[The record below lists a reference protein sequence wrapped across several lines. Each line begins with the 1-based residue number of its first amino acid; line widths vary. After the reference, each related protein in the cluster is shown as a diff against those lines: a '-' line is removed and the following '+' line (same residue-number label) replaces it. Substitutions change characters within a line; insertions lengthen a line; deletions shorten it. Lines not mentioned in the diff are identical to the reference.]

1 VAATGAA
8 AAVVVA
14 EGSDPVP
21 MIPFE
26 TSNSSQGFLMQTRFA
41 PILMFLFAVLALGG
55 LVSAD
60 QYELMFDNGSSW
72 RGNDGDRVDVVFSER
87 GISQSMSGVVMKVDG
102 RPGFEIV
109 FVRGQIA
116 GKEATKGIFAPDI
129 ETMKTSGPAAGGDA
143 GTTPARATREPATK
157 AKGGSTPAVTT
168 VGEDGV
174 LESSKPGVFFMP
186 WEGPVGIEAR
196 HDEIKSII
204 EEADKY
210 GPGQIIVLQI
220 NSPGG
225 LVIEGDKI
233 HETLKDVK
241 QRHRVI
247 AWVKEA
253 ISAAA
258 FTSLHCDEIYFMQ
271 VGAMGSAVMYAGQTA
286 ISGGEL
292 DAWLE
297 KFSEVAEIGGRD
309 PIIAR
314 CMVTRTA
321 MASYDK
327 DPDTG
332 KVTIYPDMRGE
343 FDISDDQ
350 NVLTLNSYNAID
362 CGYADGIANTTDE
375 LAVLLDLPEWH
386 EVNDS
391 GRRIH
396 ERWQRTVKQCRERIP
411 RLQAELQRNPERA
424 ITLLKELLGWYNRCY
439 PVLVYEMGLPP
450 DPDPIKRQIEE
461 IRRQRANNRN

>member
-1 VAATGAA
+1 
-8 AAVVVA
+8 
-14 EGSDPVP
+14 
-21 MIPFE
+21 
-26 TSNSSQGFLMQTRFA
+26 MQTRFA
-41 PILMFLFAVLALGG
+41 PILMFLFAVVALGG
-55 LVSAD
+55 VAAAD

-72 RGNDGDRVDVVFSER
+72 RGEDGDRVDVVFSEQ
-87 GISQSMSGVVMKVDG
+87 GISQSMSGVIMKVDG

-109 FVRGQIA
+109 FIRGEIA
-116 GKEATKGIFAPDI
+116 GKVATKGIFAPDI
-129 ETMKTSGPAAGGDA
+129 ESMKPSGESAGVA
-143 GTTPARATREPATK
+143 ATK
-157 AKGGSTPAVTT
+157 PAKTTKKSDPSGDKDSRPAVTT
-168 VGEDGV
+168 VGDDGI
-174 LESSKPGVFFMP
+174 LASSKPGVFFMP

-196 HDEIKSII
+196 HNEIKSII

-258 FTSLHCDEIYFMQ
+258 FTSLHCDEIYFMK

-343 FDISDDQ
+343 FDISDDK
-350 NVLTLNSYNAID
+350 NVLTLNSENAID

-375 LAVLLDLPEWH
+375 LAELLDLPEWH

-396 ERWQRTVKQCRERIP
+396 ERWQRSVKQCRERIP

-450 DPDPIKRQIEE
+450 DPDPIRRQIEE

>member
-1 VAATGAA
+1 MQIRIATIIMLFMLFTGLLAGSEAAS
-8 AAVVVA
+8 A
-14 EGSDPVP
+14 E
-21 MIPFE
+21 
-26 TSNSSQGFLMQTRFA
+26 
-41 PILMFLFAVLALGG
+41 
-55 LVSAD
+55 
-60 QYELMFDNGSSW
+60 QYELTFSNGSSW
-72 RGNDGDRVDVVFSER
+72 RGDDGAMVDVVFKEQ
-87 GISQSMSGVVMKVDG
+87 GIEHSMTGVIQKIDG
-102 RPGFEIV
+102 RPGFQNV
-109 FVRGQIA
+109 FIRGQIA
-116 GKEATKGIFAPDI
+116 GREATKGIFAPDI
-129 ETMKTSGPAAGGDA
+129 VSMKATSGTGGATDSTASAATSDSGDSD
-143 GTTPARATREPATK
+143 REPLGDNASK
-157 AKGGSTPAVTT
+157 AAVTT
-168 VGEDGV
+168 MGEDGF
-174 LESSKPGVFFMP
+174 LKSSKPGVFFMP

-196 HDEIKSII
+196 HDEIKAII

-241 QRHRVI
+241 QRHRVV
-247 AWVKEA
+247 AWIKEA

-258 FTSLHCDEIYFMQ
+258 FTSLHCDEIYFMR
-271 VGAMGSAVMYAGQTA
+271 VGAMGSAVMFAGQTA

-297 KFSEVAEIGGRD
+297 KFSEVADIGGRN

-327 DPDTG
+327 DESG
-332 KVTIYPDMRGE
+332 KVTIYPDMQGE
-343 FDISDDQ
+343 FNLSDDK
-350 NVLTLNSYNAID
+350 NVLTLNVDNAID
-362 CGYADGIANTTDE
+362 CGYADGIADTTEE

-391 GRRIH
+391 GRKIH
-396 ERWQRTVKQCRERIP
+396 ERWQRNVKQCRERIP
-411 RLQAELQRNPERA
+411 RLQAELQRNPEKA
-424 ITLLKELLGWYNRCY
+424 ITLLKELLGWYSRCY

-450 DPDPIKRQIEE
+450 DPDPIRRQIEE
-461 IRRQRANNRN
+461 LRRQRAGQRN

>member
-1 VAATGAA
+1 MQIRIATIIMLFMLFIGLLAGSGSA
-8 AAVVVA
+8 SA
-14 EGSDPVP
+14 E
-21 MIPFE
+21 
-26 TSNSSQGFLMQTRFA
+26 
-41 PILMFLFAVLALGG
+41 
-55 LVSAD
+55 
-60 QYELMFDNGSSW
+60 QYELTFSNGSSW
-72 RGNDGDRVDVVFSER
+72 RGDDGSRVDVIFNEQ
-87 GISQSMSGVVMKVDG
+87 GIEQSITGVVTKIDG
-102 RPGFEIV
+102 RPGFQIV
-109 FVRGQIA
+109 FIRGQIA
-116 GKEATKGIFAPDI
+116 GREATKGIFAPDI
-129 ETMKTSGPAAGGDA
+129 VSMKATSGTGGATDSTASAATSDSGDSNRKPLGDNA
-143 GTTPARATREPATK
+143 SK
-157 AKGGSTPAVTT
+157 AAVTT
-168 VGEDGV
+168 MGEDGF
-174 LESSKPGVFFMP
+174 LKSSKPGVFFMP

-196 HDEIKSII
+196 HDEIKAII

-241 QRHRVI
+241 QRHRVV
-247 AWVKEA
+247 AWIKEA

-258 FTSLHCDEIYFMQ
+258 FTSLHCDEIYFMR
-271 VGAMGSAVMYAGQTA
+271 VGAMGSAVMFAGQTA

-292 DAWLE
+292 DAWLQ
-297 KFSEVAEIGGRD
+297 KFSEVADIGGRD

-327 DPDTG
+327 DESG
-332 KVTIYPDMRGE
+332 KVTIYPDMQGE
-343 FDISDDQ
+343 FNLSDDK
-350 NVLTLNSYNAID
+350 NVLTLNVDNAID
-362 CGYADGIANTTDE
+362 CGYADGIADTTEE

-391 GRRIH
+391 GRKIH
-396 ERWQRTVKQCRERIP
+396 ERWQRNVKQCRERIP
-411 RLQAELQRNPERA
+411 RLQAELQRNPEKA

-450 DPDPIKRQIEE
+450 DPDPIRRQIEE
-461 IRRQRANNRN
+461 LRRQRALQRN

>member
-1 VAATGAA
+1 
-8 AAVVVA
+8 
-14 EGSDPVP
+14 
-21 MIPFE
+21 
-26 TSNSSQGFLMQTRFA
+26 MQTRFA
-41 PILMFLFAVLALGG
+41 PILMFLFAALAING
-55 LVSAD
+55 VASAQ

-72 RGNDGDRVDVVFSER
+72 RGDDGDRVDVVYSER
-87 GISQSMSGVVMKVDG
+87 GVSQSMSGVIMKIDG
-102 RPGFEIV
+102 RPGFQIV
-109 FVRGQIA
+109 FVRGEIA
-116 GKEATKGIFAPDI
+116 GKQATKGIFAPDI
-129 ETMKTSGPAAGGDA
+129 ESMKTSDGAGGGA
-143 GTTPARATREPATK
+143 VATRPAPTTK
-157 AKGGSTPAVTT
+157 KPDPKTTTGSSPAVTT
-168 VGEDGV
+168 ERDDGT

-204 EEADKY
+204 AEADKY

-343 FDISDDQ
+343 FDISDDK
-350 NVLTLNSYNAID
+350 NVLTLNSDNAID
-362 CGYADGIANTTDE
+362 CGYADGIANTTDD

-396 ERWQRTVKQCRERIP
+396 ERWQRTVKQCRDRIP

-450 DPDPIKRQIEE
+450 DPDPIRRQIEE
-461 IRRQRANNRN
+461 IRRQRGNNRN

>member
-1 VAATGAA
+1 
-8 AAVVVA
+8 
-14 EGSDPVP
+14 
-21 MIPFE
+21 
-26 TSNSSQGFLMQTRFA
+26 MQIRIA
-41 PILMFLFAVLALGG
+41 SILMLLVATFAIQGVA
-55 LVSAD
+55 SAD
-60 QYELMFDNGSSW
+60 QYELTFDNGSSW
-72 RGNDGDRVDVVFSER
+72 RGEDGDRVDVVFSEQ
-87 GISQSMSGVVMKVDG
+87 GVSQSMTGEIMKIDG

-109 FVRGQIA
+109 FIRGEIA
-116 GKEATKGIFAPDI
+116 GRVATKGIFAPDI
-129 ETMKTSGPAAGGDA
+129 ERMTASGASAVEAAPADADRGGDR
-143 GTTPARATREPATK
+143 GGKSSSGDKRAKVASE
-157 AKGGSTPAVTT
+157 PAVTT
-168 VGEDGV
+168 VGEDGK

-196 HDEIKSII
+196 HDEIKAII

-225 LVIEGDKI
+225 LVLEGDKI

-286 ISGGEL
+286 ISGAEL

-327 DPDTG
+327 DPETG

-343 FDISDDQ
+343 YDISDDQ
-350 NVLTLNSYNAID
+350 NVLTLNVDNAID

-375 LAVLLDLPEWH
+375 LAALLDLPEWH

-396 ERWQRTVKQCRERIP
+396 ERWQRSVKQCRERIP

-450 DPDPIKRQIEE
+450 DPDPIRRQIEE

>member
-1 VAATGAA
+1 MQIRIVTILTLFIGLLSGGSAAT
-8 AAVVVA
+8 A
-14 EGSDPVP
+14 E
-21 MIPFE
+21 
-26 TSNSSQGFLMQTRFA
+26 
-41 PILMFLFAVLALGG
+41 
-55 LVSAD
+55 
-60 QYELMFDNGSSW
+60 QYELTFSNGSSW
-72 RGNDGDRVDVVFSER
+72 RGDDGAMVDVVFNEQ
-87 GISQSMSGVVMKVDG
+87 GIEQSITGVIKKIDG
-102 RPGFEIV
+102 RPGFQIV
-109 FVRGQIA
+109 FIRGQIA
-116 GKEATKGIFAPDI
+116 GREATKGIFAPDI
-129 ETMKTSGPAAGGDA
+129 VSMKAAGGTDA
-143 GTTPARATREPATK
+143 STKSAADATTSGSKKSDPGNSDGNPSKPAT
-157 AKGGSTPAVTT
+157 TT
-168 VGEDGV
+168 MGNDGY
-174 LESSKPGVFFMP
+174 LKSSKPGVFFMP

-196 HDEIKSII
+196 HDEIKAII

-241 QRHRVI
+241 QRHRVV
-247 AWVKEA
+247 AWIKEA

-258 FTSLHCDEIYFMQ
+258 FTSLHCDEIYFMK

-292 DAWLE
+292 DAWLQ
-297 KFSEVAEIGGRD
+297 KFSEVADIGGRD

-327 DPDTG
+327 DEDTD
-332 KVTIYPDMRGE
+332 KVTIYPDMQGE
-343 FDISDDQ
+343 FKLSDDK
-350 NVLTLNSYNAID
+350 NVLTLNAMNAMD
-362 CGYADGIANTTDE
+362 CGYADGIADTTDE

-391 GRRIH
+391 GRKIH
-396 ERWQRTVKQCRERIP
+396 ERWQRNVKQCRARIP
-411 RLQAELQRNPERA
+411 RLQAELQRNPEKA

-450 DPDPIKRQIEE
+450 DPDPIRRQIEE
-461 IRRQRANNRN
+461 LRRQRALQRN

>member
-1 VAATGAA
+1 
-8 AAVVVA
+8 
-14 EGSDPVP
+14 
-21 MIPFE
+21 
-26 TSNSSQGFLMQTRFA
+26 MQTRFA
-41 PILMFLFAVLALGG
+41 PILMFLFAALALGG
-55 LVSAD
+55 VASAD

-72 RGNDGDRVDVVFSER
+72 RGDDGDRVEVVFSER
-87 GISQSMSGVVMKVDG
+87 GVSQSMSGVVMKIDG

-109 FVRGQIA
+109 FVRGEIA
-116 GKEATKGIFAPDI
+116 GKQATKGIFAPDI
-129 ETMKTSGPAAGGDA
+129 ETMTTSGDAAGGGAVTKGA
-143 GTTPARATREPATK
+143 GTTKKPDAGN
-157 AKGGSTPAVTT
+157 KGGSSKPAVTT
-168 VGEDGV
+168 VGEDGI

-204 EEADKY
+204 AEADKY

-247 AWVKEA
+247 AWIKEA

-271 VGAMGSAVMYAGQTA
+271 VGAMGSAVMFAGQTA

-327 DPDTG
+327 DAETG

-343 FDISDDQ
+343 FDISDDK
-350 NVLTLNSYNAID
+350 NVLTLNSDNAID

-396 ERWQRTVKQCRERIP
+396 DR
-411 RLQAELQRNPERA
+411 
-424 ITLLKELLGWYNRCY
+424 
-439 PVLVYEMGLPP
+439 
-450 DPDPIKRQIEE
+450 
-461 IRRQRANNRN
+461 

>member
-1 VAATGAA
+1 MQIRIVTILMLFIGLLAGGSAAT
-8 AAVVVA
+8 A
-14 EGSDPVP
+14 E
-21 MIPFE
+21 
-26 TSNSSQGFLMQTRFA
+26 
-41 PILMFLFAVLALGG
+41 
-55 LVSAD
+55 
-60 QYELMFDNGSSW
+60 QYELTFSNGSSW
-72 RGNDGDRVDVVFSER
+72 RGDDGAMVDVVFKEQ
-87 GISQSMSGVVMKVDG
+87 GIEQSMTGVIKKIDG
-102 RPGFEIV
+102 RPGFQIV
-109 FVRGQIA
+109 FIRGQIA
-116 GKEATKGIFAPDI
+116 GREATKGIFAPDI
-129 ETMKTSGPAAGGDA
+129 VSMKAAGGTDA
-143 GTTPARATREPATK
+143 STKSTATATTSGSKNSDPGNSDGNPSKPAT
-157 AKGGSTPAVTT
+157 TT
-168 VGEDGV
+168 MGDDGY
-174 LESSKPGVFFMP
+174 LKSSKPGVFFMP

-196 HDEIKSII
+196 HDEIKAII
-204 EEADKY
+204 AEADKY

-241 QRHRVI
+241 QRHRVV
-247 AWVKEA
+247 AWIKEA

-258 FTSLHCDEIYFMQ
+258 FTSLHCDEIYFMK

-292 DAWLE
+292 NAWLE
-297 KFSEVAEIGGRD
+297 KFSEVADIGGRD

-327 DPDTG
+327 DEDTG
-332 KVTIYPDMRGE
+332 KVTIYPDMQGE
-343 FDISDDQ
+343 FNLSDDK
-350 NVLTLNSYNAID
+350 NVLTLNVGNAMD
-362 CGYADGIANTTDE
+362 CGYADGIADTTDE

-391 GRRIH
+391 GRKIH
-396 ERWQRTVKQCRERIP
+396 ERWQRNVKQCRARIP
-411 RLQAELQRNPERA
+411 RLQAELQRNPEKA

-450 DPDPIKRQIEE
+450 DPDPIRRQIEE
-461 IRRQRANNRN
+461 LRRQRALQRN

>member
-1 VAATGAA
+1 
-8 AAVVVA
+8 
-14 EGSDPVP
+14 
-21 MIPFE
+21 
-26 TSNSSQGFLMQTRFA
+26 MQTRFA
-41 PILMFLFAVLALGG
+41 SILMLLFAVLAVGG
-55 LVSAD
+55 VASAS
-60 QYELMFDNGSSW
+60 QYELTFDNGSSW
-72 RGNDGDRVDVVFSER
+72 RGEDGDRVDVVFSEQ
-87 GISQSMSGVVMKVDG
+87 GISQSMSGEVMKIDG

-109 FVRGQIA
+109 FIRGEIA
-116 GKEATKGIFAPDI
+116 GKVATKGIFAPDI
-129 ETMKTSGPAAGGDA
+129 ETMTTSGSAAGGVA
-143 GTTPARATREPATK
+143 GTRPASPVK
-157 AKGGSTPAVTT
+157 KKSDPNGGGDSEPAVTT
-168 VGEDGV
+168 VGEDGI
-174 LESSKPGVFFMP
+174 LKSSKPGVFFMP

-196 HDEIKSII
+196 HDEIKAII
-204 EEADKY
+204 AEADKY

-241 QRHRVI
+241 QRHRII

-271 VGAMGSAVMYAGQTA
+271 VGAMGSAVMFAGQTS
-286 ISGGEL
+286 ISGAEL

-327 DPDTG
+327 DPETG

-343 FDISDDQ
+343 FDISDDK
-350 NVLTLNSYNAID
+350 NVLTLNSDNAID

-375 LAVLLDLPEWH
+375 LAELLDLPEWH

-396 ERWQRTVKQCRERIP
+396 ERWQRSVKQCRERIP

-450 DPDPIKRQIEE
+450 DPDPIRRQIEE

>member
-1 VAATGAA
+1 MQIRIAT
-8 AAVVVA
+8 
-14 EGSDPVP
+14 
-21 MIPFE
+21 I
-26 TSNSSQGFLMQTRFA
+26 
-41 PILMFLFAVLALGG
+41 LALLIGLLVGG
-55 LVSAD
+55 HTASAD
-60 QYELMFDNGSSW
+60 QYELTFSNGSSW
-72 RGNDGDRVDVVFSER
+72 RGDDGALVDVVYNEQ
-87 GISQSMSGVVMKVDG
+87 GIEQSMTGVIKKIDG
-102 RPGFEIV
+102 RPGFQIV
-109 FVRGQIA
+109 FIRGQIA
-116 GKEATKGIFAPDI
+116 GREATKGIFAPDI
-129 ETMKTSGPAAGGDA
+129 VSMKASGDGDASASAGTPAAKTTDADRSGSDGKTSKPAI
-143 GTTPARATREPATK
+143 TTT
-157 AKGGSTPAVTT
+157 
-168 VGEDGV
+168 GEDGF
-174 LESSKPGVFFMP
+174 LKSSKPGVFFMP

-196 HDEIKSII
+196 HDEIKAII
-204 EEADKY
+204 DEADKY

-241 QRHRVI
+241 KRHRVV
-247 AWVKEA
+247 AWIKEA

-271 VGAMGSAVMYAGQTA
+271 VGAMGSAVMFAGQTA

-292 DAWLE
+292 DAWLK

-332 KVTIYPDMRGE
+332 KVTIYPDMQGE
-343 FDISDDQ
+343 FDISDDK
-350 NVLTLNSYNAID
+350 NVLTLNVDNAMD
-362 CGYADGIANTTDE
+362 CGYADGVANTTDE

-391 GRRIH
+391 GRKIH
-396 ERWQRTVKQCRERIP
+396 ERWQRNVKQCRERIP
-411 RLQAELQRNPERA
+411 RLNAELQRNPEKA
-424 ITLLKELLGWYNRCY
+424 IILLKELLGWYNRCY

-450 DPDPIKRQIEE
+450 DPDPIRRQIEE
-461 IRRQRANNRN
+461 LRRQRARQRN